1 MATLNLLNPNEYE
14 DDSEATYREANRNVD
29 IENEHAILFN
39 HDKSFEKMKLI
50 TCRNILHDKN
60 NVELT
65 DSIKARNPH
74 VIVRSHA
81 EFQDFQQNGR

>member
-1 MATLNLLNPNEYE
+1 
-14 DDSEATYREANRNVD
+14 
-29 IENEHAILFN
+29 
-39 HDKSFEKMKLI
+39 MKLI
-50 TCRNILHDKN
+50 TFRNILHDKN

-81 EFQDFQQNGR
+81 ELQDFQQNSR